1 MYNYL
6 IKTINSIKNDTDK
19 ALKTLQS
26 IKEPKPLPKA
36 TKLFKYELL
45 SRIYKQQKKYSNSL
59 KNIDLATIKKEME
72 FQKNIKKE
80 MEFQKNIKK
89 RNGIPEKTSKK
100 EMEFQKN
107 IKKWS
112 YINLSKKEDR

>member
-1 MYNYL
+1 
-6 IKTINSIKNDTDK
+6 
-19 ALKTLQS
+19 
-26 IKEPKPLPKA
+26 
-36 TKLFKYELL
+36 
-45 SRIYKQQKKYSNSL
+45 
-59 KNIDLATIKKEME
+59 
-72 FQKNIKKE
+72 

>member
-1 MYNYL
+1 MGAGQ
-6 IKTINSIKNDTDK
+6 KTMHW
-19 ALKTLQS
+19 
-26 IKEPKPLPKA
+26 
-36 TKLFKYELL
+36 LL
-45 SRIYKQQKKYSNSL
+45 SLHPYLSCKCYWDNSL

-72 FQKNIKKE
+72 FQKNIKK
-80 MEFQKNIKK
+80 
-89 RNGIPEKTSKK
+89 RNGIPEKHQKKKWNSRKTSKK